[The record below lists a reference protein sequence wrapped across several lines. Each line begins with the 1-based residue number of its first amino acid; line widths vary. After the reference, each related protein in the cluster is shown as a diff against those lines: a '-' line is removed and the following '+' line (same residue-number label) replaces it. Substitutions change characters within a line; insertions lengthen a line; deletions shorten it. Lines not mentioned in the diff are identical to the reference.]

1 MSDRMA
7 FLADM
12 DNPYITLQN
21 DYIESVWNLLDGMF
35 KKGLVY
41 EGAKI
46 LPYCPRCG
54 TGLASHEVAQG
65 YQLDKI
71 TSVYVK
77 FKIKD
82 KNEYFLAWTTTPWT
96 LPSNIALSVGPEIEY
111 SRVIFKDEILILA
124 KEKVSELLG
133 EEAEILESFK
143 GSELE
148 YVEYEQ
154 LIPYIEVKDK
164 AFYVTLADYVT
175 ISDGTGI
182 VHSAAA
188 FGEDDYKVARKYN
201 LPIIN
206 PVDEEG
212 KFTETPWKG
221 KFVMD
226 CDPSIIDYLKE
237 NNKLFRK
244 QKIEHNYPH
253 CWRCKTPLIYYSKP
267 SWYIEVTK
275 YKDKLI
281 EENNKVN
288 WYPDFVGKKRFGNWL
303 ENLNDWA
310 ITRSRYWG
318 TPFPVWKC
326 EECNH
331 TESVGSIKELRERA
345 IEDVAED
352 IELHRPYVDDI
363 HFTCKECGGRM
374 TREKD
379 VIDVWFDSGAM
390 PFAQRH
396 WPFGDEKEFEESYPA
411 DFINEGIDQTRGWF
425 YSLLAISVLTKGIA
439 PYKNVLVN
447 DLILD
452 KEGKKMSKSRGNT
465 LNPIELFDEYG
476 ADAVR
481 YYSVYVSPPW
491 VPTKFDV
498 DGLREAESKFFRSL
512 RNTYNFF
519 QMYAETDGL
528 ELNDILE
535 KENEL
540 EEIDYWILSRYN
552 SVLKTYFIDMDKFEY
567 TKVIR
572 DLTEFLIED
581 ISNWYIRRN
590 RRRFWQKDLNKNK
603 LAVYNTTYKVLLG
616 LVKMM
621 APFTPFISEEIFH
634 NLTGEKSVHLELLMK
649 WMKV

>member
-1 MSDRMA
+1 M
-7 FLADM
+7 
-12 DNPYITLQN
+12 
-21 DYIESVWNLLDGMF
+21 
-35 KKGLVY
+35 
-41 EGAKI
+41 
-46 LPYCPRCG
+46 
-54 TGLASHEVAQG
+54 
-65 YQLDKI
+65 
-71 TSVYVK
+71 
-77 FKIKD
+77 
-82 KNEYFLAWTTTPWT
+82 
-96 LPSNIALSVGPEIEY
+96 
-111 SRVIFKDEILILA
+111 
-124 KEKVSELLG
+124 
-133 EEAEILESFK
+133 
-143 GSELE
+143 
-148 YVEYEQ
+148 EYEQ

-396 WPFGDEKEFEESYPA
+396 WPFGDEK
-411 DFINEGIDQTRGWF
+411 N
-425 YSLLAISVLTKGIA
+425 LKKAIQQ
-439 PYKNVLVN
+439 
-447 DLILD
+447 IL
-452 KEGKKMSKSRGNT
+452 
-465 LNPIELFDEYG
+465 
-476 ADAVR
+476 
-481 YYSVYVSPPW
+481 
-491 VPTKFDV
+491 
-498 DGLREAESKFFRSL
+498 
-512 RNTYNFF
+512 
-519 QMYAETDGL
+519 
-528 ELNDILE
+528 
-535 KENEL
+535 
-540 EEIDYWILSRYN
+540 
-552 SVLKTYFIDMDKFEY
+552 
-567 TKVIR
+567 
-572 DLTEFLIED
+572 
-581 ISNWYIRRN
+581 
-590 RRRFWQKDLNKNK
+590 
-603 LAVYNTTYKVLLG
+603 
-616 LVKMM
+616 
-621 APFTPFISEEIFH
+621 
-634 NLTGEKSVHLELLMK
+634 
-649 WMKV
+649 